1 MIDGLLNRLASF
13 ISWWWALSTT
23 FFSPL
28 LKSKQTSSDW
38 IAPARKRTY
47 TPFSCARTLFFP
59 FSLWSTQACFSALF
73 LSASFTLLFLFA
85 QLFFFFYTTVASSAF
100 LWYCSFFFFSLLTLL
115 FFFFSL
121 VTTVFYFSPFS
132 LSLTVFFFRAS
143 NLKKKVVSTKGR
155 SAWRRETASYFA
167 VLGARQLILT

>member
-85 QLFFFFYTTVASSAF
+85 QLFFFCLHHCSEQCVTIVLF
-100 LWYCSFFFFSLLTLL
+100 SFFFFPRNNSFL
-115 FFFFSL
+115 FFPLFIESNRF
-121 VTTVFYFSPFS
+121 
-132 LSLTVFFFRAS
+132 FFFRAS